1 MMNQEYSMM
10 NNKKIVRKVSKSHV
24 NRNVVG
30 RLLQISMAFVFLLF
44 VGRFLYLSISKTIA
58 GENISERVSNLY
70 KRDEILKSVR
80 GAIYDNSGNVIAED
94 SHSFT
99 LYAILDKSSLDYKGK
114 PMYVVDKEKTA
125 EKLSTVIPLSEKK
138 ILKYLHPKHK
148 AYQVEF
154 GTAGSGIS
162 LATKKKIMAMHLPGI
177 HFDETPSRL
186 YPNGRFASHIIG
198 IAQPFNDKKTHSINL
213 IGTMGI
219 EKYFNKVLSG
229 KDGRRIALVDAGEY
243 QLPGGQHS
251 YKAPINGNNIYLT
264 IDSQL
269 QIYLENLL
277 DAVQN
282 KYKPK
287 ALTAIVEDVKTGKIR
302 AASQRPTFDPATRKG
317 LNDNWRNILVQDSY
331 EPGSVFKILSITAAI
346 QEGKYNPKEYYRSG
360 SITFNGSTIHDWNY
374 TGWGAIPFEQAF
386 PRSCN
391 VGMSILV
398 NRLGRHTWRRYLDN
412 YHIGK
417 KTNITLP
424 DENSGLINIHSQ
436 IDQAVTSFGQGI
448 NVNAMQ
454 MMQVYSALANSGQML
469 KPQLVEK
476 IVSSSGKV
484 IKRYKKIKVGKP
496 IYSQETAQTTLKLM
510 RDVVEKEYGTGMTY
524 KIPGK
529 SIAVKTGTAQIAG
542 IHGGY
547 LKGDRNYLF
556 SVVGLTPADNPRYC
570 IYITMKQPQIMSDPP
585 ETIMSLIFKPLI
597 NRVSVSSK
605 VDMMDEQ
612 ITIPSVKGQSREQ
625 AVRLLEKMGLYV
637 ETIGSGHKVEAQS
650 ILANTKVNPNSKII
664 IFTGGII
671 RCPNMKGWTI
681 KQVTQFA
688 NISKV
693 KVEVLGKGKVYKQS
707 RIPRSILNRNSK
719 VKVELR

>member
-1 MMNQEYSMM
+1 MM

-114 PMYVVDKEKTA
+114 PMYVVDKKKTA

-198 IAQPFNDKKTHSINL
+198 IAQPFNDKKNHSINL

-287 ALTAIVEDVKTGKIR
+287 ALTAIVEDVKTGKIM

-386 PRSCN
+386 PRSSN

-448 NVNAMQ
+448 NVNALQ

-496 IYSQETAQTTLKLM
+496 VYSQETAQTTLKLM

-605 VDMMDEQ
+605 VDMMGEQ

>member
-1 MMNQEYSMM
+1 MM

-114 PMYVVDKEKTA
+114 PMYVVDKKKTA

-229 KDGRRIALVDAGEY
+229 KDGRKIALVDAGEY

-287 ALTAIVEDVKTGKIR
+287 ALTAIVEDVKTGKIM

-374 TGWGAIPFEQAF
+374 TGWGDIPFEQAF
-386 PRSCN
+386 PRSSN

-448 NVNAMQ
+448 TVNALQ

-496 IYSQETAQTTLKLM
+496 VYSQETAQTTLKLM

-542 IHGGY
+542 IYGGY
-547 LKGDRNYLF
+547 LKGDRNYFF

>member
-1 MMNQEYSMM
+1 MM

-386 PRSCN
+386 PRSSN

-398 NRLGRHTWRRYLDN
+398 NRLGRRTWRRYLDN

-448 NVNAMQ
+448 NVNALQ

-496 IYSQETAQTTLKLM
+496 VYSQETAQTTLKLM

-605 VDMMDEQ
+605 VDMMGEQ

-637 ETIGSGHKVEAQS
+637 ETIGSGNKVEAQS

>member
-1 MMNQEYSMM
+1 MM

-346 QEGKYNPKEYYRSG
+346 QEGKYNPKEYCRSG

-386 PRSCN
+386 PRSSN
-391 VGMSILV
+391 IGMSILV

-448 NVNAMQ
+448 TVNALQ

-496 IYSQETAQTTLKLM
+496 VYSQETAQTTLKLM
-510 RDVVEKEYGTGMTY
+510 RDVVEKEYGTGTTY

-637 ETIGSGHKVEAQS
+637 ETIGSGNKVEAQS

>member
-1 MMNQEYSMM
+1 M

-58 GENISERVSNLY
+58 GENISERVGNLY

-114 PMYVVDKEKTA
+114 PMYVVDKKKTA

-198 IAQPFNDKKTHSINL
+198 IAQPFNDKKNHSINL

-287 ALTAIVEDVKTGKIR
+287 ALTAIVEDVKTGKIM

-386 PRSCN
+386 PRSSN

-496 IYSQETAQTTLKLM
+496 VYSQETAQTTLKLM

>member
-1 MMNQEYSMM
+1 MM

-58 GENISERVSNLY
+58 GENIFERVSNLY

-114 PMYVVDKEKTA
+114 PMYVVDKKKTA

-198 IAQPFNDKKTHSINL
+198 IAQPFNDKKNHSINL

-287 ALTAIVEDVKTGKIR
+287 ALTAIVEDVKTGKIM

-386 PRSCN
+386 PRSSN

-496 IYSQETAQTTLKLM
+496 VYSQETAQTTLKLM

-524 KIPGK
+524 KIPEK

>member
-1 MMNQEYSMM
+1 MM

-58 GENISERVSNLY
+58 GENISERVGNLY

-114 PMYVVDKEKTA
+114 PMYVVDKKKTA

-346 QEGKYNPKEYYRSG
+346 QEGKYNPKEYFRSG

-386 PRSCN
+386 PRSSN

-448 NVNAMQ
+448 NVNALQ

-496 IYSQETAQTTLKLM
+496 VYSQETAQTTLKLM

>member
-1 MMNQEYSMM
+1 MM

-386 PRSCN
+386 PRSSN

-448 NVNAMQ
+448 NVNALQ

-496 IYSQETAQTTLKLM
+496 VYSQETAQTTLKLM

-605 VDMMDEQ
+605 VDMMGEQ
-612 ITIPSVKGQSREQ
+612 MTIPSVKGQSREQ

>member
-1 MMNQEYSMM
+1 MM

-386 PRSCN
+386 PRSSN

-398 NRLGRHTWRRYLDN
+398 NRLGRQTWRRYLDN

-496 IYSQETAQTTLKLM
+496 VYSQETAQTTLKLM

>member
-1 MMNQEYSMM
+1 
-10 NNKKIVRKVSKSHV
+10 
-24 NRNVVG
+24 
-30 RLLQISMAFVFLLF
+30 
-44 VGRFLYLSISKTIA
+44 
-58 GENISERVSNLY
+58 
-70 KRDEILKSVR
+70 
-80 GAIYDNSGNVIAED
+80 
-94 SHSFT
+94 
-99 LYAILDKSSLDYKGK
+99 
-114 PMYVVDKEKTA
+114 
-125 EKLSTVIPLSEKK
+125 
-138 ILKYLHPKHK
+138 
-148 AYQVEF
+148 
-154 GTAGSGIS
+154 
-162 LATKKKIMAMHLPGI
+162 
-177 HFDETPSRL
+177 
-186 YPNGRFASHIIG
+186 
-198 IAQPFNDKKTHSINL
+198 
-213 IGTMGI
+213 MGI

-287 ALTAIVEDVKTGKIR
+287 ALTAIVEDVKTGKIM

-386 PRSCN
+386 PRSSN

-448 NVNAMQ
+448 NVNALQ

-496 IYSQETAQTTLKLM
+496 VYSQETAQTTLKLM

-605 VDMMDEQ
+605 VDMMGEQ

-637 ETIGSGHKVEAQS
+637 ETIGSGNKVEAQS

>member
-1 MMNQEYSMM
+1 MM
-10 NNKKIVRKVSKSHV
+10 NNKKIVRKVSKSHF

-30 RLLQISMAFVFLLF
+30 RLLQISIAFVFLLF

-114 PMYVVDKEKTA
+114 PMYVVDKKKTA

-198 IAQPFNDKKTHSINL
+198 IAQPFNDKKNHSINL

-287 ALTAIVEDVKTGKIR
+287 ALTAIVEDVKTGKIM

-346 QEGKYNPKEYYRSG
+346 QEGKYNPKEYCRSG

-386 PRSCN
+386 PRSSN

-496 IYSQETAQTTLKLM
+496 VYSQETAQTTLKLM

>member
-1 MMNQEYSMM
+1 MM

-229 KDGRRIALVDAGEY
+229 KDGRRIALVDASEY

-346 QEGKYNPKEYYRSG
+346 QEGKYNPKEYFRSG

-386 PRSCN
+386 PRSSN
-391 VGMSILV
+391 IGMSILV

-448 NVNAMQ
+448 TVNALQ

-496 IYSQETAQTTLKLM
+496 VYSQETAQTTLKLM

-547 LKGDRNYLF
+547 LKGDRHYLF

-605 VDMMDEQ
+605 VDMMGEQ

-637 ETIGSGHKVEAQS
+637 ETIGSGNKVEAQS

>member
-1 MMNQEYSMM
+1 MM

-229 KDGRRIALVDAGEY
+229 KDGRRIALVDAGGY

-346 QEGKYNPKEYYRSG
+346 QEGKYNPKEYFRSG

-386 PRSCN
+386 PRSSN
-391 VGMSILV
+391 IGMSILV

-448 NVNAMQ
+448 TVNALQ

-496 IYSQETAQTTLKLM
+496 VYSQETAQTTLKLM

-547 LKGDRNYLF
+547 LKGDRHYLF

-605 VDMMDEQ
+605 VDMMGEQ

-637 ETIGSGHKVEAQS
+637 ETIGSGNKVEAQS

>member
-1 MMNQEYSMM
+1 MM

-58 GENISERVSNLY
+58 GENISERVGNLY

-114 PMYVVDKEKTA
+114 PMYVVDKKKTA

-138 ILKYLHPKHK
+138 FLKYLHPKHK

-198 IAQPFNDKKTHSINL
+198 IAQPFNDKKNHSINL

-287 ALTAIVEDVKTGKIR
+287 ALTAIVEDVKTGKIM

-386 PRSCN
+386 PRSSN

-496 IYSQETAQTTLKLM
+496 VYSQETAQTTLKLM

>member
-1 MMNQEYSMM
+1 MM

-346 QEGKYNPKEYYRSG
+346 QEGKYNPKEYCRSG

-386 PRSCN
+386 PRSSN
-391 VGMSILV
+391 IGMSILV

-448 NVNAMQ
+448 TVNALQ

-496 IYSQETAQTTLKLM
+496 VYSQKTAQTTLKLM
-510 RDVVEKEYGTGMTY
+510 RDVVEKEYGTGTTY

-605 VDMMDEQ
+605 VDMMGEQ

-637 ETIGSGHKVEAQS
+637 ETIGSGNKVEAQS

>member
-1 MMNQEYSMM
+1 MM

-80 GAIYDNSGNVIAED
+80 GSIYDNSGNVIAED

-346 QEGKYNPKEYYRSG
+346 QEGKYNPKEYFRSG

-386 PRSCN
+386 PRSSN
-391 VGMSILV
+391 IGMSILV

-448 NVNAMQ
+448 TVNALQ

-496 IYSQETAQTTLKLM
+496 VYSQETAQTTLKLM

-547 LKGDRNYLF
+547 LKGDRHYLF

-605 VDMMDEQ
+605 VDMMGEQ

-637 ETIGSGHKVEAQS
+637 ETIGSGNKVEAQS

>member
-1 MMNQEYSMM
+1 MM

-229 KDGRRIALVDAGEY
+229 KDGRRIALVDADEY

-346 QEGKYNPKEYYRSG
+346 QEGKYNPKEYCRSG

-386 PRSCN
+386 PRSSN
-391 VGMSILV
+391 IGMSILV

-448 NVNAMQ
+448 TVNALQ

-496 IYSQETAQTTLKLM
+496 VYSQETAQTTLKLM
-510 RDVVEKEYGTGMTY
+510 RDVVEKEYGTGTTY

-605 VDMMDEQ
+605 VDMMGEQ

-637 ETIGSGHKVEAQS
+637 ETIGSGNKVEAQS

>member
-1 MMNQEYSMM
+1 MM

-30 RLLQISMAFVFLLF
+30 RLLQISIAFVFLLF

-114 PMYVVDKEKTA
+114 PMYVVDKKKTA

-198 IAQPFNDKKTHSINL
+198 IAQPFNDKKNHSINL

-287 ALTAIVEDVKTGKIR
+287 ALTAIVEDVKTGKIM

-386 PRSCN
+386 PRSSN

-448 NVNAMQ
+448 NVNALQ

-496 IYSQETAQTTLKLM
+496 VYSQKTAQTTLKLM

>member
-1 MMNQEYSMM
+1 MM

-24 NRNVVG
+24 HRNVVG

-58 GENISERVSNLY
+58 GQNISERVGNLY

-114 PMYVVDKEKTA
+114 PMYVVDKKKTA

-162 LATKKKIMAMHLPGI
+162 LATKKKIMAMHLLGI

-198 IAQPFNDKKTHSINL
+198 IAQPFNDKKNHSINL

-287 ALTAIVEDVKTGKIR
+287 ALTAIVEDVKTGKIM

-386 PRSCN
+386 PRSSN

-496 IYSQETAQTTLKLM
+496 VYSQETAQTTLKLM

>member
-1 MMNQEYSMM
+1 MM
-10 NNKKIVRKVSKSHV
+10 NNKKIVRKVSKSHF

-30 RLLQISMAFVFLLF
+30 KLLQISIAFVFLLF

-114 PMYVVDKEKTA
+114 PMYVVDKKKTA

-287 ALTAIVEDVKTGKIR
+287 ALTAIVEDVKTGKIM

-386 PRSCN
+386 PRSSN

-448 NVNAMQ
+448 NVNALQ

-496 IYSQETAQTTLKLM
+496 VYSQETAQTTLKLM

-605 VDMMDEQ
+605 VDMMGEQ

>member
-1 MMNQEYSMM
+1 MM
-10 NNKKIVRKVSKSHV
+10 NNKKIVRKVSKSHF

-30 RLLQISMAFVFLLF
+30 RLLQISIAFVFLLF

-114 PMYVVDKEKTA
+114 PMYVVDKKKTA

-198 IAQPFNDKKTHSINL
+198 IAQPFNDKKNHSINL

-386 PRSCN
+386 PRSSN

-398 NRLGRHTWRRYLDN
+398 NRLGKHTWRRYLDN

-448 NVNAMQ
+448 NVNALQ

-496 IYSQETAQTTLKLM
+496 VYSQETAQTTLKLM

-605 VDMMDEQ
+605 VDMMGEQ
-612 ITIPSVKGQSREQ
+612 MTIPSVKGQSREQ

>member
-1 MMNQEYSMM
+1 MM

-44 VGRFLYLSISKTIA
+44 VGRFLYLSIFKTIA

-114 PMYVVDKEKTA
+114 PMYVVDKKKTA

-287 ALTAIVEDVKTGKIR
+287 ALTAIVEDVKTGKIM

-386 PRSCN
+386 PRSSN

-496 IYSQETAQTTLKLM
+496 VYSQETAQTTLKLM

-605 VDMMDEQ
+605 VDMMGEQ
-612 ITIPSVKGQSREQ
+612 MTIPSVKGQSREQ

>member
-1 MMNQEYSMM
+1 MM

-346 QEGKYNPKEYYRSG
+346 QEGKYNPKEYCRSG

-386 PRSCN
+386 PRSSN

-448 NVNAMQ
+448 TVNALQ

-496 IYSQETAQTTLKLM
+496 VYSQETAQTTLKLM

-605 VDMMDEQ
+605 VDMMGEQ

-637 ETIGSGHKVEAQS
+637 ETIGSGNKVEAQS

>member
-1 MMNQEYSMM
+1 MM

-30 RLLQISMAFVFLLF
+30 RLLQISIAFVFLLF

-114 PMYVVDKEKTA
+114 PMYVVDKKKTA

-198 IAQPFNDKKTHSINL
+198 IAQPFNDKKNHSINL

-287 ALTAIVEDVKTGKIR
+287 ALTAIVEDVKTGKIM

-386 PRSCN
+386 PRSSN

-448 NVNAMQ
+448 NVNALQ

-496 IYSQETAQTTLKLM
+496 VYSQETAQTTLKLM

-542 IHGGY
+542 IYGGY

>member
-1 MMNQEYSMM
+1 MM

-346 QEGKYNPKEYYRSG
+346 QEGKYNPKEYFRSG

-386 PRSCN
+386 PRSSN
-391 VGMSILV
+391 IGMSILV

-448 NVNAMQ
+448 TVNAMQ

-496 IYSQETAQTTLKLM
+496 VYSQETAQTTLKLM

-547 LKGDRNYLF
+547 LKGDRHYLF

-605 VDMMDEQ
+605 VDMMGEQ

>member
-1 MMNQEYSMM
+1 MM

-346 QEGKYNPKEYYRSG
+346 QEGKYNPKEYFRSG

-386 PRSCN
+386 PRSSN

-398 NRLGRHTWRRYLDN
+398 NRLGKHTWRRYLDN

-496 IYSQETAQTTLKLM
+496 VYSQETAQTILKLM

>member
-1 MMNQEYSMM
+1 MM
-10 NNKKIVRKVSKSHV
+10 NNKKIVRKVSKSHF

-30 RLLQISMAFVFLLF
+30 RLLQISIAFVFLLF

-114 PMYVVDKEKTA
+114 PMYVVDKKKTA

-346 QEGKYNPKEYYRSG
+346 QEGKYNPKEYFRSG

-386 PRSCN
+386 PRSSN
-391 VGMSILV
+391 IGMSILV

-448 NVNAMQ
+448 TVNALQ

-496 IYSQETAQTTLKLM
+496 VYSQETAQTTLKLM

-547 LKGDRNYLF
+547 LKGDRHYLF

-605 VDMMDEQ
+605 VDMMGEQ

-637 ETIGSGHKVEAQS
+637 ETIGSGNKVEAQS

>member
-1 MMNQEYSMM
+1 MM

-114 PMYVVDKEKTA
+114 PMYVVDKKKTA

-287 ALTAIVEDVKTGKIR
+287 ALTAIVEDVKTGKIM

-386 PRSCN
+386 PRSSN

-448 NVNAMQ
+448 NVNALQ

-496 IYSQETAQTTLKLM
+496 VYSQETAQTTLKLM

-605 VDMMDEQ
+605 VDIMGEQ

-637 ETIGSGHKVEAQS
+637 ETIGSGNKVEAQS

-707 RIPRSILNRNSK
+707 SIPRSILNRNSK

>member
-1 MMNQEYSMM
+1 MM

-114 PMYVVDKEKTA
+114 PMYVVDKKKTA

-287 ALTAIVEDVKTGKIR
+287 ALTAIVEDVKTGKIM

-346 QEGKYNPKEYYRSG
+346 QEGKYNPKEYFRSG

-386 PRSCN
+386 PRSSN

-496 IYSQETAQTTLKLM
+496 VYSQETAQTTLKLM

>member
-1 MMNQEYSMM
+1 MM

-346 QEGKYNPKEYYRSG
+346 QEGKYNPKEYFRSG

-386 PRSCN
+386 PRSSN
-391 VGMSILV
+391 IGMSILV

-448 NVNAMQ
+448 TVNALQ

-496 IYSQETAQTTLKLM
+496 VYSQETAQTTLKLM

-570 IYITMKQPQIMSDPP
+570 IYITMKQTQIMSDPP

-605 VDMMDEQ
+605 VDMMGEQ

-637 ETIGSGHKVEAQS
+637 ETIGSGNKVEAQS

>member
-1 MMNQEYSMM
+1 MM

-331 EPGSVFKILSITAAI
+331 EPGSVFKILSITAVI
-346 QEGKYNPKEYYRSG
+346 QEGKYNPKEYCRSG

-374 TGWGAIPFEQAF
+374 TGWGAIPFEQVF
-386 PRSCN
+386 PRSSN
-391 VGMSILV
+391 IGMSILV

-448 NVNAMQ
+448 TVNALQ

-496 IYSQETAQTTLKLM
+496 VYSQETAQTTLKLM

-605 VDMMDEQ
+605 VDMMGEQ

-637 ETIGSGHKVEAQS
+637 ETIGSGNKVEAQS

>member
-1 MMNQEYSMM
+1 MM

-114 PMYVVDKEKTA
+114 PMYVVDKKKTA

-287 ALTAIVEDVKTGKIR
+287 ALTAIVEDVKTGKIM

-346 QEGKYNPKEYYRSG
+346 QEGKYNPKEFFRSG

-386 PRSCN
+386 PRSSN

-496 IYSQETAQTTLKLM
+496 VYSQETAQTTLKLM

-570 IYITMKQPQIMSDPP
+570 IYITMKQPQIMSDSP

-605 VDMMDEQ
+605 VDMMGEQ
-612 ITIPSVKGQSREQ
+612 MTIPSVKGQSREQ

>member
-1 MMNQEYSMM
+1 MM

-346 QEGKYNPKEYYRSG
+346 QEGKYNPKEYFRSG

-386 PRSCN
+386 PRSSN
-391 VGMSILV
+391 IGMSILV

-448 NVNAMQ
+448 TVNALQ

-496 IYSQETAQTTLKLM
+496 VYSQETAQTTLKLM
-510 RDVVEKEYGTGMTY
+510 RDVVEKEYGTGTTY

-570 IYITMKQPQIMSDPP
+570 IYITMKQHQIMSDPP

>member
-1 MMNQEYSMM
+1 MM
-10 NNKKIVRKVSKSHV
+10 NNKKIVRKVSKSHF

-30 RLLQISMAFVFLLF
+30 RLLQISIAFVFLLF

-114 PMYVVDKEKTA
+114 PMYVVDKKKTA

-198 IAQPFNDKKTHSINL
+198 IAQPFNDKKNHSINL

-287 ALTAIVEDVKTGKIR
+287 ALTAIVEDVKTGKIM

-496 IYSQETAQTTLKLM
+496 VYSQETAQTTLKLM

>member
-1 MMNQEYSMM
+1 MM

-346 QEGKYNPKEYYRSG
+346 QEGKYNPKEYCRSG

-386 PRSCN
+386 PRSSN
-391 VGMSILV
+391 IGMSILV

-448 NVNAMQ
+448 TVNALQ

-496 IYSQETAQTTLKLM
+496 VYSQETAQTTLKLM
-510 RDVVEKEYGTGMTY
+510 RDVVEKEYGTGTTY

-605 VDMMDEQ
+605 VDMMGEQ

-625 AVRLLEKMGLYV
+625 AVRLLEKMGLYA
-637 ETIGSGHKVEAQS
+637 ETIGSGNKVEAQS

>member
-1 MMNQEYSMM
+1 MM

-198 IAQPFNDKKTHSINL
+198 IAQPFNYKKTHSINL

-386 PRSCN
+386 PRSSN
-391 VGMSILV
+391 IGMSILV

-448 NVNAMQ
+448 TVNALQ

-496 IYSQETAQTTLKLM
+496 VYSQETAQTTLKLM
-510 RDVVEKEYGTGMTY
+510 RDVVEKEYGTGTTY

-605 VDMMDEQ
+605 VDMMGEQ

-637 ETIGSGHKVEAQS
+637 ETIGSGNKVEAQS

>member
-1 MMNQEYSMM
+1 MM

-114 PMYVVDKEKTA
+114 PMYVVDKKKTA

-287 ALTAIVEDVKTGKIR
+287 ALTAIVEDVKTGKIM

-346 QEGKYNPKEYYRSG
+346 QEGKYNPKEYFRSG

-386 PRSCN
+386 PRSSN

-496 IYSQETAQTTLKLM
+496 VYSQETAQTTLKLM

-570 IYITMKQPQIMSDPP
+570 IYITMKQPQIMSDSP

-605 VDMMDEQ
+605 VDMMGEQ
-612 ITIPSVKGQSREQ
+612 MTIPSVKGQYREQ

>member
-1 MMNQEYSMM
+1 MM

-114 PMYVVDKEKTA
+114 PMYVVDKKKTA

-138 ILKYLHPKHK
+138 FLKYLHPKHK

-198 IAQPFNDKKTHSINL
+198 IAQPFNDKKNHSINL

>member
-1 MMNQEYSMM
+1 MM

-58 GENISERVSNLY
+58 GENISERVGNLY

-114 PMYVVDKEKTA
+114 PMYVVDKKKTA

-198 IAQPFNDKKTHSINL
+198 IAQPFNDKKNHSINL

-287 ALTAIVEDVKTGKIR
+287 ALTAIVEDVKTGKIM

-496 IYSQETAQTTLKLM
+496 VYSQETAQTTLKLM

>member
-1 MMNQEYSMM
+1 MM

-114 PMYVVDKEKTA
+114 PMYVVDKKKTA

-229 KDGRRIALVDAGEY
+229 KDGRKIALVDAGEY

-287 ALTAIVEDVKTGKIR
+287 ALTAIVEDVKTGKIM

-386 PRSCN
+386 PRSSN

-448 NVNAMQ
+448 NVNALQ

-496 IYSQETAQTTLKLM
+496 VYSQETAQTTLKLM

-605 VDMMDEQ
+605 VDMMGEQ

-637 ETIGSGHKVEAQS
+637 ETIGSGNKVEAQS